1 MSLRA
6 LAISTVGVVV
16 FVVISAAYAQ
26 TPAQP
31 QKDVSPSAIVHAQKA
46 VDKAAAQR
54 KITLSD
60 GARRELAVEVVRQEA
75 AAPKTAT
82 PQSLPDAKIDRLFK
96 PIESAK
102 PGGPVDADRVRQVIA
117 NDKRLQVQSTL
128 SQEVTTHAA
137 AVGLILPDDVR
148 EMVVEDL
155 KKQTAGLSVS
165 GVPVEA
171 IKSKNELF
179 VKAIAQELHGA
190 PITPFSYAQL
200 RQVLFQRFV
209 TLRIESVPSRARVKM
224 NGTGVGRHRPRAIA
238 RAQQAVPF
246 EFALAGYTTAL
257 RPYYVTAGASDVLRE
272 PLNPEKPPTA
282 ESESPSPPPRR
293 GPAAPPFPWAYIVV
307 GSVVLVSLLFL
318 ALRR

>member
-60 GARRELAVEVVRQEA
+60 AARRELAVEVVRQEA
-75 AAPKTAT
+75 AAPNTAT
-82 PQSLPDAKIDRLFK
+82 PQSVPDAKIDRLFK

-137 AVGLILPDDVR
+137 AAGLIVPDDVR
-148 EMVVEDL
+148 EMMVEDL

-179 VKAIAQELHGA
+179 VRAIAQELHGA
-190 PITPFSYAQL
+190 PITPFSYAQV

-224 NGTGVGRHRPRAIA
+224 NGTELGVTDLEQSLEPNKLY
-238 RAQQAVPF
+238 QF

-257 RPYYVTAGASDVLRE
+257 RPYYVTAGASDVLKE
-272 PLNPEKPPTA
+272 PLNPEKPPTL
-282 ESESPSPPPRR
+282 ESESPSQPPQR
-293 GPAAPPFPWAYIVV
+293 GPVAPPFPWGYVV
-307 GSVVLVSLLFL
+307 IGSVVLVSLLFL